1 MFVFG
6 NDYQS
11 KITCFEMI
19 IIKGMNL
26 LHFDKIA
33 EGRYLQPAMMAEL
46 PLCSQHQFANA
57 EFLLLENQTKTQSQQ
72 YFILVSL
79 L

>member
-1 MFVFG
+1 MFG
-6 NDYQS
+6 NDYQC
-11 KITCFEMI
+11 KILCFEMKS
-19 IIKGMNL
+19 IKGMSL

-57 EFLLLENQTKTQSQQ
+57 EF
-72 YFILVSL
+72 
-79 L
+79 